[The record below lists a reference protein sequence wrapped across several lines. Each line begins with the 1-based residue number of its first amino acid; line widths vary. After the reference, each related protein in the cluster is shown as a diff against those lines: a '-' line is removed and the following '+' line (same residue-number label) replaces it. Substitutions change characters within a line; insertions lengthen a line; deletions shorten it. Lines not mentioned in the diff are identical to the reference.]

1 MRGGA
6 RTRGRNGQSREGA
19 EAEPP
24 ARRSGDLRPRDNHTE
39 QTAAISDRP
48 DSSLL
53 GTHARS
59 YFYPRTLLGPPIG
72 AALVRS
78 APQCART
85 HAHTQKERKK
95 KEEETTRRS
104 PSAPKAAEKKSG
116 VRRYQR
122 RPRLSAESGC
132 DTGREE
138 ERRKRTCARTMAM
151 GISAGAAVGVVPRT
165 GAAGAGRSR
174 PPSKAGGSAA
184 NKKRKTPA
192 EPSEPSTPEAD
203 ALAQLDAAIAQ
214 RREAFAA
221 QEARVPEMRAAAAV
235 LREQAAALSTC
246 RATMRRAQSAGRE
259 ADAIDASIARI
270 ESARE
275 RHAFD
280 ARADRYMSLARANA
294 EREAAVG
301 RNKRPCHAA
310 PGTAVE
316 TADVAADAAAA
327 AATTTTI
334 SNVALLREYRAEFEE
349 QAPPMHIVQHD
360 ACPTCAVP
368 LLLSVNGALL
378 TCPECRAGYPYMDAT
393 TASMAYGDEVEFLS
407 NNPKKAH
414 HFEDRLKMFQGKG
427 SKKVTKHVLDSV
439 MEWHAAQGITSIDD
453 ITTLTVRQALKANAF
468 KDHYDFEMYIWCCI
482 TGKPAPTL
490 GPTKENYC
498 RQMFMRIQAP
508 YAKWKARIDPTRIN
522 FLSYGYVLYKF
533 FQLLDWTEYLP
544 YFSLLKGRDKLE
556 KQEAIWKGI
565 CKDVEWP
572 FIPAPAGPPP
582 APRASTS
589 RSVASPA
596 TKASS
601 SSSVGGAA
609 TVPMPTAAATLPVPR
624 HVRAPSILAKA
635 VAAARASRS
644 VPAP

>member
-1 MRGGA
+1 
-6 RTRGRNGQSREGA
+6 
-19 EAEPP
+19 
-24 ARRSGDLRPRDNHTE
+24 
-39 QTAAISDRP
+39 
-48 DSSLL
+48 
-53 GTHARS
+53 
-59 YFYPRTLLGPPIG
+59 
-72 AALVRS
+72 
-78 APQCART
+78 
-85 HAHTQKERKK
+85 
-95 KEEETTRRS
+95 
-104 PSAPKAAEKKSG
+104 
-116 VRRYQR
+116 
-122 RPRLSAESGC
+122 
-132 DTGREE
+132 
-138 ERRKRTCARTMAM
+138 
-151 GISAGAAVGVVPRT
+151 
-165 GAAGAGRSR
+165 
-174 PPSKAGGSAA
+174 
-184 NKKRKTPA
+184 
-192 EPSEPSTPEAD
+192 
-203 ALAQLDAAIAQ
+203 
-214 RREAFAA
+214 
-221 QEARVPEMRAAAAV
+221 MRAAAAA
-235 LREQAAALSTC
+235 LREQAAALGAS

-259 ADAIDASIARI
+259 ADAIEASIARI
-270 ESARE
+270 ESGEE
-275 RHAFD
+275 RAAFD
-280 ARADRYMSLARANA
+280 ARADRYQSLARANA
-294 EREAAVG
+294 QREAAAAVDAPASDCG
-301 RNKRPCHAA
+301 KRLRLSA
-310 PGTAVE
+310 PDAAVE
-316 TADVAADAAAA
+316 AAGRATDLAATAGGTMATTAAVAA
-327 AATTTTI
+327 T

-453 ITTLTVRQALKANAF
+453 ITTLTVRQALKAKAF

-533 FQLLDWTEYLP
+533 FQLLEWTEYLP

-565 CKDVEWP
+565 CKDVKWP

-582 APRASTS
+582 APRASSS
-589 RSVASPA
+589 RASLSPSSPSSA
-596 TKASS
+596 TKPPSKTA
-601 SSSVGGAA
+601 VAA
-609 TVPMPTAAATLPVPR
+609 VAALPAPR
-624 HVRAPSILAKA
+624 HVRAPSVLVKA
-635 VAAARASRS
+635 MAAARASRS
-644 VPAP
+644 VAVP

>member
-1 MRGGA
+1 MGIAAGVAGA
-6 RTRGRNGQSREGA
+6 R
-19 EAEPP
+19 
-24 ARRSGDLRPRDNHTE
+24 
-39 QTAAISDRP
+39 
-48 DSSLL
+48 
-53 GTHARS
+53 
-59 YFYPRTLLGPPIG
+59 
-72 AALVRS
+72 
-78 APQCART
+78 
-85 HAHTQKERKK
+85 
-95 KEEETTRRS
+95 
-104 PSAPKAAEKKSG
+104 
-116 VRRYQR
+116 
-122 RPRLSAESGC
+122 
-132 DTGREE
+132 
-138 ERRKRTCARTMAM
+138 
-151 GISAGAAVGVVPRT
+151 AGAAST
-165 GAAGAGRSR
+165 GRAR
-174 PPSKAGGSAA
+174 PPPKNGSAA
-184 NKKRKTPA
+184 TNKKRKTPP

-203 ALAQLDAAIAQ
+203 ALAQLEAAIAA

-221 QEARVPEMRAAAAV
+221 QGARVPEMRAAAAA
-235 LREQAAALSTC
+235 LREQAALLAAS
-246 RATMRRAQSAGRE
+246 RATMRRAQSARRE
-259 ADAIDASIARI
+259 ADAVEASIARVVSG
-270 ESARE
+270 EE
-275 RHAFD
+275 RAAFD
-280 ARADRYMSLARANA
+280 ARADRYLGLARANA
-294 EREAAVG
+294 QRETAAAVG
-301 RNKRPCHAA
+301 TPPSDRGKRLRPCAPEAA
-310 PGTAVE
+310 GRAIDPAATAE
-316 TADVAADAAAA
+316 EA
-327 AATTTTI
+327 AATATAVVAT

-453 ITTLTVRQALKANAF
+453 ITTLTVRQALKAKAF

-533 FQLLDWTEYLP
+533 FQLLEWTEYLP

-565 CKDVEWP
+565 CKDVKWP

-582 APRASTS
+582 PPRASSSRTS
-589 RSVASPA
+589 L
-596 TKASS
+596 SS
-601 SSSVGGAA
+601 SSSSPSSPSSPSSSASKPSTKTAVAA
-609 TVPMPTAAATLPVPR
+609 VATLPEPR
-624 HVRAPSILAKA
+624 HVRAPSALVKA
-635 VAAARASRS
+635 MAAARASRS
-644 VPAP
+644 VAVP

>member
-1 MRGGA
+1 
-6 RTRGRNGQSREGA
+6 
-19 EAEPP
+19 
-24 ARRSGDLRPRDNHTE
+24 
-39 QTAAISDRP
+39 
-48 DSSLL
+48 
-53 GTHARS
+53 
-59 YFYPRTLLGPPIG
+59 
-72 AALVRS
+72 
-78 APQCART
+78 
-85 HAHTQKERKK
+85 
-95 KEEETTRRS
+95 
-104 PSAPKAAEKKSG
+104 
-116 VRRYQR
+116 
-122 RPRLSAESGC
+122 
-132 DTGREE
+132 
-138 ERRKRTCARTMAM
+138 
-151 GISAGAAVGVVPRT
+151 
-165 GAAGAGRSR
+165 
-174 PPSKAGGSAA
+174 
-184 NKKRKTPA
+184 
-192 EPSEPSTPEAD
+192 
-203 ALAQLDAAIAQ
+203 
-214 RREAFAA
+214 
-221 QEARVPEMRAAAAV
+221 
-235 LREQAAALSTC
+235 
-246 RATMRRAQSAGRE
+246 MRRAQSTGRE
-259 ADAIDASIARI
+259 ADAIDASIAHI
-270 ESARE
+270 ESGRE
-275 RHAFD
+275 RAAFD
-280 ARADRYMSLARANA
+280 ARADRYLSLARANA
-294 EREAAVG
+294 QREAVMADAYN
-301 RNKRPCHAA
+301 RCKRPCRGAPDAA
-310 PGTAVE
+310 PESADSTTDPTSTTASS
-316 TADVAADAAAA
+316 TMT
-327 AATTTTI
+327 ATTTTTT
-334 SNVALLREYRAEFEE
+334 SNAALLREYRAEFEE

-453 ITTLTVRQALKANAF
+453 ITTLTVRQALKAKAF

-533 FQLLDWTEYLP
+533 FQLLKWTEYLP

-565 CKDVEWP
+565 CKDVKWP

-589 RSVASPA
+589 RASA
-596 TKASS
+596 SASKSTSTSS
-601 SSSVGGAA
+601 SSAKAVAGGAA
-609 TVPMPTAAATLPVPR
+609 AATAVAVPAAAVLPAPR

-635 VAAARASRS
+635 MAAARASRNA
-644 VPAP
+644 VAP

>member
-1 MRGGA
+1 
-6 RTRGRNGQSREGA
+6 
-19 EAEPP
+19 
-24 ARRSGDLRPRDNHTE
+24 
-39 QTAAISDRP
+39 
-48 DSSLL
+48 
-53 GTHARS
+53 
-59 YFYPRTLLGPPIG
+59 
-72 AALVRS
+72 
-78 APQCART
+78 
-85 HAHTQKERKK
+85 
-95 KEEETTRRS
+95 
-104 PSAPKAAEKKSG
+104 
-116 VRRYQR
+116 
-122 RPRLSAESGC
+122 
-132 DTGREE
+132 
-138 ERRKRTCARTMAM
+138 M
-151 GISAGAAVGVVPRT
+151 GIATGVATRAGAAT
-165 GAAGAGRSR
+165 TSRSR
-174 PPSKAGGSAA
+174 PPAKGGGPTAGAA
-184 NKKRKTPA
+184 TSKKRKTPA

-203 ALAQLDAAIAQ
+203 ALAQLEAAIAT

-221 QEARVPEMRAAAAV
+221 QEARVPEMRASVAA
-235 LREQAAALSTC
+235 LREQAAALATC
-246 RATMRRAQSAGRE
+246 RATMRRAQSTGRE
-259 ADAIDASIARI
+259 ADALDASIAHI
-270 ESARE
+270 ESGQE
-275 RHAFD
+275 RATFD
-280 ARADRYMSLARANA
+280 ARVDRYLSLARANA
-294 EREAAVG
+294 QREAATPDASN
-301 RNKRPCHAA
+301 RCKRPCRAA
-310 PGTAVE
+310 P
-316 TADVAADAAAA
+316 DAAAESA
-327 AATTTTI
+327 GSTLDPTAPTTTATPTAMTTTT
-334 SNVALLREYRAEFEE
+334 SNAALLREYRAEFEE

-453 ITTLTVRQALKANAF
+453 ITTLTVRQALKAKAF

-533 FQLLDWTEYLP
+533 FQLLKWTEYLP

-565 CKDVEWP
+565 CRDVKWP

-589 RSVASPA
+589 RASASTPKSSA
-596 TKASS
+596 STSLSAKAG
-601 SSSVGGAA
+601 VVNPTNAA
-609 TVPMPTAAATLPVPR
+609 AVPTATLPVPR

-635 VAAARASRS
+635 MAAARASRNA
-644 VPAP
+644 VAP